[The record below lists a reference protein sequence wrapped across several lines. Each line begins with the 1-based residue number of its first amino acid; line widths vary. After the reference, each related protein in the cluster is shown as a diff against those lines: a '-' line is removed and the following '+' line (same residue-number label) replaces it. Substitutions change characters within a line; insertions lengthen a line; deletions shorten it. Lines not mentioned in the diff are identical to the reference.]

1 MEPAGADDDWALLRR
16 YAHERDEAA
25 FTQVVRRHLNAVFSA
40 ATRRVGGDRHLAED
54 VTQAVFII
62 LASKA
67 KALCSRGSSGGAMSA
82 WLLKC
87 VRYAAANAIKMEAR
101 RQKRHDEF
109 SRRQQHAGACSANP
123 SDVLVW
129 HEVAQQIDDA
139 VLKLPAADR
148 EAVLLRY
155 FEDRGIAEIAA
166 RMRTTEGAVKQRLG
180 RAVERLR
187 QRLSRR
193 GAAAMLS
200 TVDASAF
207 AAMLASHLV
216 TTAPPG
222 LGSSAVAAAATAA
235 ASGVAGATL
244 GTSIAKG
251 AMTMMMWAKTKTIAA
266 ATIAAI
272 LVCGAGGI
280 IAVKSASAAD
290 KSDAAPV
297 AAAKDADEK
306 KDAADA
312 GDGNAVSLKN
322 APPVVVKTVPEAGK
336 SGVDASIKEITVTY
350 SKEMQNGSWSWS
362 TWGEENFPKT
372 TGKPHYKDDK
382 RTCVLPVE
390 LKPGKTY
397 AIWLNSENFGNFKDK
412 SGHAAVPYLLIFETK
427 K

>member
-1 MEPAGADDDWALLRR
+1 MEPAGDDDWTMLRR

-25 FTQVVRRHLNAVFSA
+25 FAQVVRRHLNAVFSA
-40 ATRRVGGDRHLAED
+40 ATRRVGGDRHLAEE

-67 KALCSRGSSGGAMSA
+67 KGLCARGGGGNGSGAMSA

-87 VRYAAANAIKMEAR
+87 VRYAAANAVKMEAR
-101 RQKRHDEF
+101 RQKHHDAF
-109 SRRQQHAGACSANP
+109 ARRQQHAGACSANP

-129 HEVAQQIDDA
+129 HEVARQIDDA

-166 RMRTTEGAVKQRLG
+166 RMRTTEGAVKQRLS

-193 GAAAMLS
+193 GAAMLS
-200 TVDASAF
+200 TIDASAF
-207 AAMLASHLV
+207 AAMLASHVV

-222 LGSSAVAAAATAA
+222 LGSATVAAAAVSAV
-235 ASGVAGATL
+235 SGVAGVTL

-251 AMTMMMWAKTKTIAA
+251 AMTMMMWTKTVKFAA
-266 ATIAAI
+266 ATVAVI
-272 LVCGAGGI
+272 LLCGAGGI

-290 KSDAAPV
+290 KTDPPA
-297 AAAKDADEK
+297 AAAKESDTK
-306 KDAADA
+306 KDAD
-312 GDGNAVSLKN
+312 DEKAVSLKN
-322 APPVVVKTVPEAGK
+322 APPVVVRTVPE
-336 SGVDASIKEITVTY
+336 SGASDVDASIKEITVSY